1 LTSIW
6 IFIAFGVVAAVIG
19 LLFERRRRSGTG
31 GAPPP
36 PDLAPLD
43 DSDFRARVLDEIE
56 AGRKIE
62 AIRIV
67 RERTRLGLGEAKA
80 LVDALAA
87 GDDSVEISTA
97 AVDPADDVARV
108 ALADPDLGARL
119 VMEIAAGRK
128 IEAIKLLRER
138 TGIGL
143 REARDAIEA
152 MERGD

>member
-108 ALADPDLGARL
+108 ALADTELGARL

-138 TGIGL
+138 IGIGL